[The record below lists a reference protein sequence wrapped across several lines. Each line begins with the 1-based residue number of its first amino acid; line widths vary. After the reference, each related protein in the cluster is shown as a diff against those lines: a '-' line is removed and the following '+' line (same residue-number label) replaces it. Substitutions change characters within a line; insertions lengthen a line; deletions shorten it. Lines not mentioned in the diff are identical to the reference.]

1 MFHEFTHIRK
11 SPDSGL
17 PALLKGIILTSFV
30 LLLALAPQ
38 AQASGKDRA
47 NSGEG
52 RRVVTIAASN
62 SSREDRKASDY
73 VCDGQ
78 TDAQLITSVIDR
90 LVANGD
96 GGKIIF
102 RQGRYFM
109 NGLTRNNACIDIS
122 LGESNALIELCSEIT
137 DKNYI
142 GGASQDGYNGAQ
154 FYMTEALYD
163 SLDPS
168 IQYKVVN
175 CSANRWQGGI
185 VVENIGIVLHSNR
198 KQVVAW
204 DMYSFCGMCRIT
216 GLHANAYSGSSVSVS
231 KPPQVA
237 VPGCIG
243 LRTLCDTAAGP
254 SGNDYRN
261 VLMKG
266 FHEGFAINSEHNL
279 FVQAA
284 AVFCVYG
291 YTFDHYWKTT
301 EGAEQHPNVLIK
313 CIDERGV
320 NLPRFYDNPRGQ
332 ATVMIAYSTER
343 KPVNT
348 PGGLLG
354 VGMTEE
360 IPGQHCGTITYTMG
374 GLRNNN
380 STSIPLWENGH
391 GHGFRT
397 TNLLHKQSCTSA
409 ERRSYSPNFMQRVW
423 DTDLNLE
430 LICIDESVPLWSDAL
445 GNLHE

>member
-163 SLDPS
+163 SLGPS

-175 CSANRWQGGI
+175 CSASRWQGGI

>member
-1 MFHEFTHIRK
+1 
-11 SPDSGL
+11 
-17 PALLKGIILTSFV
+17 
-30 LLLALAPQ
+30 
-38 AQASGKDRA
+38 
-47 NSGEG
+47 
-52 RRVVTIAASN
+52 
-62 SSREDRKASDY
+62 
-73 VCDGQ
+73 
-78 TDAQLITSVIDR
+78 
-90 LVANGD
+90 
-96 GGKIIF
+96 
-102 RQGRYFM
+102 M

>member
-175 CSANRWQGGI
+175 CSASRWQGGI

>member
-1 MFHEFTHIRK
+1 MLQKFIYTKK
-11 SPDSGL
+11 SSDNNL
-17 PALLKGIILTSFV
+17 HNLFRNIIITSSV
-30 LLLALAPQ
+30 LLLTLAQQ
-38 AQASGKDRA
+38 APGKDHR
-47 NSGEG
+47 NGLKDE

-62 SSREDRKASDY
+62 SSHEDRKASDY
-73 VCDGQ
+73 ICDGQ

-109 NGLTRNNACIDIS
+109 NTLTRNNACIDIA

-154 FYMTEALYD
+154 FYMTRELYD

-168 IQYKVVN
+168 VQYKVVN
-175 CSANRWQGGI
+175 CSASRWQGGI
-185 VVENIGIVLHSNR
+185 VVENIGIVMHSNQ
-198 KQVVAW
+198 KQIIAW

-243 LRTLCDTAAGP
+243 LRTICDTAAGP

-354 VGMTEE
+354 AGMTEE
-360 IPGQHCGTITYTMG
+360 VPGQHCGTITYTMG
-374 GLRNNN
+374 GSRNDN

-423 DTDLNLE
+423 DSDLNLE

-445 GNLHE
+445 GNVHK

>member
-1 MFHEFTHIRK
+1 MKRLFLIFLAVA
-11 SPDSGL
+11 L
-17 PALLKGIILTSFV
+17 PLSLYA
-30 LLLALAPQ
+30 
-38 AQASGKDRA
+38 
-47 NSGEG
+47 G
-52 RRVVTIAASN
+52 RVEDKRVFTIAASN
-62 SSREDRKASDY
+62 SSQADKKASDY
-73 VCDGQ
+73 VCDGV
-78 TDAQLITSVIDR
+78 TDASLITSVIDR
-90 LVANGD
+90 LVANGI
-96 GGKIIF
+96 GGKIVF
-102 RQGRYFM
+102 KQGRYFM
-109 NGLTRNNACIDIS
+109 NEITRNDACIDIS

-154 FYMTEALYD
+154 FYMTRELYD

-168 IQYKVVN
+168 RQYKIVN
-175 CSANRWQGGI
+175 CSAARWQGGV
-185 VVENIGIVLHSNR
+185 VVENIGIVLHSNQ
-198 KQVVAW
+198 KPVVAW

-216 GLHANAYSGSSVSVS
+216 GLHANAYSGASVSVS
-231 KPPQVA
+231 RPPTMA
-237 VPGCIG
+237 VEGCIG

-279 FVQAA
+279 FIQAA

-320 NLPRFYDNPRGQ
+320 HLPRFYDNPRGQ

-348 PGGLLG
+348 PGGVLG
-354 VGMTEE
+354 EFMTEE
-360 IPGQHCGTITYTMG
+360 VPGQHCGTITYTMG
-374 GLRNNN
+374 GRHNDNCVD
-380 STSIPLWENGH
+380 IPLWTPGH

-397 TNLLHKQSCTSA
+397 LNLLHKQACSTA
-409 ERRSYSPNFMQRVW
+409 ERLSYTPNFMQRIW
-423 DTDLNLE
+423 DTDLNKE
-430 LICIDESVPLWSDAL
+430 VICVDESKPLWVDAL
-445 GNLHE
+445 GNPVDEKTEE